1 MSEFASVWSSS
12 ALDHDDRQWSF
23 PARSAIRSVHSVTS
37 IADVAIEHVGSTV
50 TTSSVG
56 T

>member
-12 ALDHDDRQWSF
+12 ALDHGDRPWSF
-23 PARSAIRSVHSVTS
+23 PARSEIRSVHPVTS
-37 IADVAIEHVGSTV
+37 IADAPIEHVGSTV
-50 TTSSVG
+50 TASSVG

>member
-1 MSEFASVWSSS
+1 MSEFASVRPSS
-12 ALDHDDRQWSF
+12 ALDRDDSQRSF
-23 PARSAIRSVHSVTS
+23 PARSEIRSVHSVTS
-37 IADVAIEHVGSTV
+37 IADATIEHVGSTV

>member
-1 MSEFASVWSSS
+1 MSDFASVRSSS
-12 ALDHDDRQWSF
+12 AFDREDRHWSF
-23 PARSAIRSVHSVTS
+23 PARSEIRSVHSVTS
-37 IADVAIEHVGSTV
+37 IADAPIEHVGSTV